1 MAVALW
7 QPLEMFSCAT
17 EVSLFYFQTLSSIL
31 FQKPTFAWK
40 YLNLLQNFLCFMKT
54 DWGPQE
60 GRGVWPPRP
69 HSSTTFIQ
77 FTIIVFLNIHF
88 NKKQKLMMEQRRRF
102 TDPVMSQWADT
113 LVYTVK
119 SCHVLRE
126 DGLCS
131 LINSSSPL
139 RDSVWMSVTLWGQH
153 TVA

>member
-17 EVSLFYFQTLSSIL
+17 EVSLFYLQTLRSIL
-31 FQKPTFAWK
+31 FQKPSFAWK

-60 GRGVWPPRP
+60 GGGVLTP
-69 HSSTTFIQ
+69 STPLINYIYSINF
-77 FTIIVFLNIHF
+77 FLNIHF
-88 NKKQKLMMEQRRRF
+88 NRKQKLMMEQRRRS
-102 TDPVMSQWADT
+102 DPVMSQWANT

-131 LINSSSPL
+131 LINSSSSL